1 MGYRDKYENILTI
14 ILILLVSATIV
25 LLIIFPK
32 ETLGAASAG
41 VKLWLNTILP
51 SLLPFF
57 IGSELLLGLGVVNFI
72 GVLLEPIM
80 RPVFNVPGAGSFAM
94 AMGFTSGYP
103 MGAKIISR
111 MRQEKLCTKT
121 EAERLMAFCN
131 NSGPLF
137 MIGAVG
143 VGMFKSPLLGYVIL
157 ISNYLG
163 ALTVGIIFRFYKN
176 KREKHTQIKINLK
189 KALKEIIESRKKDG
203 RPFGELLSDS
213 IVSSVN
219 TILMIGGFIVFFSV
233 LIHLLNITGFIYAI
247 SKATGIMPAF
257 LSGIVE
263 ITVGTYNI
271 SISQANAMHKVAL
284 AATLIAWGG
293 LSAHAQILSLITKTD
308 MSYSPFLLSKI
319 LHAIFAFVYSCIILT
334 YINPDIPVFYTNNN
348 SWLKNLE
355 ASSISFIIVILLFS
369 FLGISYHMIKY
380 VAHRTIK

>member
-1 MGYRDKYENILTI
+1 MGYKDKYENVLTI
-14 ILILLVSATIV
+14 ILIFLVTATIV
-25 LLIIFPK
+25 LLIVFPR

-41 VKLWLNTILP
+41 VKLWLNTVLP

-111 MRQEKLCTKT
+111 MREENLCTRA

-143 VGMFKSPLLGYVIL
+143 VGMFKSPLLGYVII

-189 KALKEIIESRKKDG
+189 KALKEMIENRKKDG

-247 SKATGIMPAF
+247 SKVTGIMPAF

-271 SISQANAMHKVAL
+271 SISQADEMYKVAL

-293 LSAHAQILSLITKTD
+293 LSAHAQILSLISKTD
-308 MSYSPFLLSKI
+308 ISYFPFLLSKI
-319 LHAIFAFVYSCIILT
+319 LQAVFAFGYSYILLA
-334 YINPDIPVFYTNNN
+334 YINPDISVFYTNNN
-348 SWLKNLE
+348 SWLKKFE
-355 ASSISFIIVILLFS
+355 ASSINFIIVILLFL
-369 FLGISYHMIKY
+369 FLGISYHMIKHI
-380 VAHRTIK
+380 VHRTIR